1 MVRDPLHSPVPVEGT
16 EGPAGEPHQH
26 DEEPGKSV
34 VWDVCVREFV
44 VVVLLGSIL
53 CTGWFVWLL
62 VYVVVVMLGSVLCTG
77 WLVW

>member
-1 MVRDPLHSPVPVEGT
+1 MTRNQV
-16 EGPAGEPHQH
+16 
-26 DEEPGKSV
+26 SV